1 MCKEQPRMFACLYLR
16 SVWSALLFY
25 ICLLMLSLQFV
36 CYNEDME
43 RCHMA
48 GPPPQLPRVMF
59 PLLIYFVPLQS
70 FSPSVHIHVA
80 GDNF

>member
-1 MCKEQPRMFACLYLR
+1 MFTCLYLR

-25 ICLLMLSLQFV
+25 ICFLMLSLEFV

-48 GPPPQLPRVMF
+48 GPPPHLLPVVMF
-59 PLLIYFVPLQS
+59 PLLLYVIPLQS
-70 FSPSVHIHVA
+70 FSPSVRMNVA
-80 GDNF
+80 GDNFC